1 MSNYGSVLFVHVVFA
16 ILLVS
21 GGVYTH
27 LAMTLAPRAPSV
39 DGVRSH
45 VLWLHIFVKATV
57 PLAAVVVSTGVYM
70 SFAGSW
76 WGTGWPVVSL
86 VLFALGGA
94 AATIVVDPRVARL
107 RAALDTMPS
116 GPVAPEMRVTLV
128 DPTLRLAGSV
138 LVSADLTIVL
148 LMTNKPGW
156 TGAVTA
162 GLIGLT
168 LGAVGGVLANR
179 FGKGRVALPTAAPP
193 SADA

>member
-1 MSNYGSVLFVHVVFA
+1 MNYYGSVLFVHVVFA

-21 GGVYTH
+21 GGIYTH
-27 LAMTLAPRAPSV
+27 LAMTLAPRAPRV

-45 VLWLHIFVKATV
+45 LLWMHIFVKATV
-57 PLAAVVVSTGVYM
+57 PLAAVVVATGVYM
-70 SFAGSW
+70 AFAGRW
-76 WGTGWPVVSL
+76 WGTGWPAVSL

-94 AATIVVDPRVARL
+94 AATGVVDPRVARL
-107 RAALDTMPS
+107 RAALDTLPP

-168 LGAVGGVLANR
+168 LGAVVGVLANR
-179 FGKGRVALPTAAPP
+179 FSRGPVMSTPTPP